1 MKKIFL
7 IIFFVLSLFNIS
19 QGDEASNKQK
29 ELETKIK
36 LLEKELEIEKLK
48 KELEEQK
55 KANESKKE
63 LEKQKKANVSKKKE
77 ENLKSSNKKQN
88 KNIKKLKIIE
98 DDIILKE
105 VKLLGTFKEP
115 ERYPVSFKEE
125 FFKNCKKF
133 SCIGNKSTKKM
144 GEVFSKSQK
153 YNLKNPGNQIKGM
166 ALFEIYYLN
175 TLRKNEKKIKI
186 FIENWPTKKKKTKE
200 VIQLIKLNKS
210 REKMRNALG
219 MDLDTSV
226 EDAIEVYS
234 IMANFLNMGTLK
246 EQKISKDL
254 KLRNKFLEDYK
265 SVVSKFNSQFKSY
278 DNENLYDQIK
288 KK

>member
-1 MKKIFL
+1 MQKILFFNMKKILL
-7 IIFFVLSLFNIS
+7 IIFFTLFLFNIS
-19 QGDEASNKQK
+19 QGNETSNKQK

-55 KANESKKE
+55 KANDLKKID
-63 LEKQKKANVSKKKE
+63 
-77 ENLKSSNKKQN
+77 ENLKSPNKKQN
-88 KNIKKLKIIE
+88 ENLKKVEIIE
-98 DDIILKE
+98 EDYVLTEI
-105 VKLLGTFKEP
+105 KLLGSFKEP
-115 ERYPVSFKEE
+115 ERYPESFKDE
-125 FFKNCKKF
+125 FFKECKKF
-133 SCIGNKSTKKM
+133 SCIGNKATKKM
-144 GEVFSKSQK
+144 SEVFAKSQK

-175 TLRKNEKKIKI
+175 VLRKDEKKIAI
-186 FIENWPTKKKKTKE
+186 FLENWPNKKKKTKE
-200 VIQLIKLNKS
+200 VIKLIKLNKS

-219 MDLDTSV
+219 MDLNTSV

-234 IMANFLNMGTLK
+234 IMANFLNMGTPK
-246 EQKISKDL
+246 EQEISKEL
-254 KLRNKFLEDYK
+254 KLRNKFLENYK

-278 DNENLYDQIK
+278 ENENLYDQIK

>member
-7 IIFFVLSLFNIS
+7 IIFFTSFLFNIS
-19 QGDEASNKQK
+19 QGDETSNKQK
-29 ELETKIK
+29 ELETRIK
-36 LLEKELEIEKLK
+36 LLEKEIEIEKLK
-48 KELEEQK
+48 KELEDQK
-55 KANESKKE
+55 KANEPKK
-63 LEKQKKANVSKKKE
+63 ND
-77 ENLKSSNKKQN
+77 ENLKTSNKKQN
-88 KNIKKLKIIE
+88 ENLKKVEIIE
-98 DDIILKE
+98 EDYVLKE
-105 VKLLGTFKEP
+105 IKLIGSFKEP
-115 ERYPVSFKEE
+115 ERYPESFKEE
-125 FFKNCKKF
+125 FFKECKKF

-144 GEVFSKSQK
+144 AEVFAKSQK

-175 TLRKNEKKIKI
+175 VLRKNEKKIAI

-200 VIQLIKLNKS
+200 VIKLIKLNKS

-234 IMANFLNMGTLK
+234 IMANFLNMGTSK
-246 EQKISKDL
+246 EQKISKEL
-254 KLRNKFLEDYK
+254 KLRNKFLKDYK
-265 SVVSKFNSQFKSY
+265 TVVSKFNSQFKTYES
-278 DNENLYDQIK
+278 ENLYDQIK

>member
-7 IIFFVLSLFNIS
+7 IIFFSLSLFNIS
-19 QGDEASNKQK
+19 QGDETSNKQK

-55 KANESKKE
+55 KLNETKK
-63 LEKQKKANVSKKKE
+63 NN
-77 ENLKSSNKKQN
+77 ENLETSNKKQN
-88 KNIKKLKIIE
+88 KNIKKTTITLDE
-98 DDIILKE
+98 DDVLKE
-105 VKLLGTFKEP
+105 IKLLGRFKEP
-115 ERYPVSFKEE
+115 ERYPESFKEE
-125 FFKNCKKF
+125 FFKKCKKF
-133 SCIGNKSTKKM
+133 SCIGNKATKKM
-144 GEVFSKSQK
+144 GEVFSKSEK

-200 VIQLIKLNKS
+200 VIKLIKLNKS

-234 IMANFLNMGTLK
+234 IMANFLNMGTPK
-246 EQKISKDL
+246 EQKISNEL
-254 KLRNKFLEDYK
+254 KLRNKFLKNYK
-265 SVVSKFNSQFKSY
+265 SIVSKFNSQFKNY

>member
-1 MKKIFL
+1 MKQIFL
-7 IIFFVLSLFNIS
+7 IIFLTLFLFNIS
-19 QGDEASNKQK
+19 QGDETSNKQK

-55 KANESKKE
+55 KANESKK
-63 LEKQKKANVSKKKE
+63 ND

-88 KNIKKLKIIE
+88 KNIKKPTIIG
-98 DDIILKE
+98 DDDVLKE
-105 VKLLGTFKEP
+105 VKLLGSFKEP
-115 ERYPVSFKEE
+115 DRYPESFKEE
-125 FFKNCKKF
+125 FFKGCKKF
-133 SCIGNKSTKKM
+133 SCIGRKSTENMSK
-144 GEVFSKSQK
+144 VFAKSQK

-175 TLRKNEKKIKI
+175 VLRKNEKKIDI
-186 FIENWPTKKKKTKE
+186 FLENWPTEKKKTKE
-200 VIQLIKLNKS
+200 IIKLIKLNKS

-219 MDLDTSV
+219 MDLNTSV
-226 EDAIEVYS
+226 EDAIEIYS
-234 IMANFLNMGTLK
+234 IMANFLNMGTPK
-246 EQKISKDL
+246 EQKISKEL
-254 KLRNKFLEDYK
+254 KLRNKFLKDYK

-288 KK
+288 RK

>member
-1 MKKIFL
+1 MKQIFL
-7 IIFFVLSLFNIS
+7 IIFLTLFLFNIS
-19 QGDEASNKQK
+19 QGDETSNKQK

-55 KANESKKE
+55 KANESKK
-63 LEKQKKANVSKKKE
+63 ND

-88 KNIKKLKIIE
+88 KNIKKPTIIG
-98 DDIILKE
+98 DDDVLKE
-105 VKLLGTFKEP
+105 VKLLGSFKEP
-115 ERYPVSFKEE
+115 ERYPESFKEE
-125 FFKNCKKF
+125 FFKGCKKF
-133 SCIGNKSTKKM
+133 SCIGRKSTENMSK
-144 GEVFSKSQK
+144 VFAKSQK

-175 TLRKNEKKIKI
+175 VLRKNEKKIDI
-186 FIENWPTKKKKTKE
+186 FLENWPTEKKKTKE
-200 VIQLIKLNKS
+200 IIKLIKLNKS

-219 MDLDTSV
+219 MDLNTSV
-226 EDAIEVYS
+226 EDAIEIYS
-234 IMANFLNMGTLK
+234 IMANFLNMGTPK
-246 EQKISKDL
+246 EQKISKEL

-278 DNENLYDQIK
+278 ENENLYDQIEK
-288 KK
+288 K

>member
-1 MKKIFL
+1 MKKILL
-7 IIFFVLSLFNIS
+7 IIFFTLFLFNIS
-19 QGDEASNKQK
+19 QGNETSNKQK

-55 KANESKKE
+55 KANDLKKID
-63 LEKQKKANVSKKKE
+63 

-88 KNIKKLKIIE
+88 ENLKKVEIIDE
-98 DDIILKE
+98 DYVLKE
-105 VKLLGTFKEP
+105 IKLLGSFKEP
-115 ERYPVSFKEE
+115 ERYPESFKDE
-125 FFKNCKKF
+125 FFKECKKF
-133 SCIGNKSTKKM
+133 SCIGNKATKKM
-144 GEVFSKSQK
+144 SEVFAKSQK

-175 TLRKNEKKIKI
+175 VLRKDEKKIAI
-186 FIENWPTKKKKTKE
+186 FLENWPNKKKKTKE
-200 VIQLIKLNKS
+200 VIKLIKLNKS

-219 MDLDTSV
+219 MDLNTSV

-234 IMANFLNMGTLK
+234 IMANFLNMGTPK
-246 EQKISKDL
+246 EQEISKEL
-254 KLRNKFLEDYK
+254 KLRNKFLENYK

-278 DNENLYDQIK
+278 ENENLYDQIK

>member
-1 MKKIFL
+1 MKKILL
-7 IIFFVLSLFNIS
+7 IIFFTLFLFNIS
-19 QGDEASNKQK
+19 QGNETSNKQK

-55 KANESKKE
+55 KANDLKKID
-63 LEKQKKANVSKKKE
+63 

-88 KNIKKLKIIE
+88 ENLKKVEIIDE
-98 DDIILKE
+98 DYVLKE
-105 VKLLGTFKEP
+105 IKLLGSFKEP
-115 ERYPVSFKEE
+115 ERYPESFKDE
-125 FFKNCKKF
+125 FFKECKKF
-133 SCIGNKSTKKM
+133 SCIGNKATKKM
-144 GEVFSKSQK
+144 SEVFAKSQK

-175 TLRKNEKKIKI
+175 VLRKDEKKIAI
-186 FIENWPTKKKKTKE
+186 FLENWPTKKKKTKE
-200 VIQLIKLNKS
+200 VIKLIKLNKS

-219 MDLDTSV
+219 MDLNTSV

-234 IMANFLNMGTLK
+234 IMANFLNMGTPK
-246 EQKISKDL
+246 EQEISKEL
-254 KLRNKFLEDYK
+254 KLRNKFLENYK

-278 DNENLYDQIK
+278 ENENLYDQIK

>member
-7 IIFFVLSLFNIS
+7 IIFFTSFLFNIS
-19 QGDEASNKQK
+19 QGDETSNKQK
-29 ELETKIK
+29 ELETRIK
-36 LLEKELEIEKLK
+36 LLEKEIEIEKLK
-48 KELEEQK
+48 KELEDQK
-55 KANESKKE
+55 KANEPKK
-63 LEKQKKANVSKKKE
+63 ND
-77 ENLKSSNKKQN
+77 ENLKTSNKKQN
-88 KNIKKLKIIE
+88 ENLKKVKIIE
-98 DDIILKE
+98 EDYVLKE
-105 VKLLGTFKEP
+105 IKLIGSFKEP
-115 ERYPVSFKEE
+115 ERYPESFKEE
-125 FFKNCKKF
+125 FFKECKKF

-144 GEVFSKSQK
+144 AEVFAKSQK

-175 TLRKNEKKIKI
+175 VLRKNEKKIAI

-200 VIQLIKLNKS
+200 VIKLIKLNKS

-234 IMANFLNMGTLK
+234 IMANFLNMGTSK
-246 EQKISKDL
+246 EQKISKEL
-254 KLRNKFLEDYK
+254 KLRNKFLKDYK
-265 SVVSKFNSQFKSY
+265 TVVSKFNSQFKTYES
-278 DNENLYDQIK
+278 ENLYDQIK

>member
-1 MKKIFL
+1 MQKILFFNMKKILL
-7 IIFFVLSLFNIS
+7 IIFFTLFLFNIS
-19 QGDEASNKQK
+19 QGNETSNKQK

-55 KANESKKE
+55 KANDLKKID
-63 LEKQKKANVSKKKE
+63 
-77 ENLKSSNKKQN
+77 ENLKSPNKKQN
-88 KNIKKLKIIE
+88 ENLKKVEIIE
-98 DDIILKE
+98 EDYVLTEI
-105 VKLLGTFKEP
+105 KLLGSFKEP
-115 ERYPVSFKEE
+115 ERYPESFKDE
-125 FFKNCKKF
+125 FFKECKKF
-133 SCIGNKSTKKM
+133 SCIGNKATKKM
-144 GEVFSKSQK
+144 SEVFAKSQK

-175 TLRKNEKKIKI
+175 VLRKDEKKIAI
-186 FIENWPTKKKKTKE
+186 FLENWPTKKKKTKE
-200 VIQLIKLNKS
+200 VIKLIKLNKS

-219 MDLDTSV
+219 MDLNTSV

-234 IMANFLNMGTLK
+234 IMANFLNMGTPK
-246 EQKISKDL
+246 EQEISKEL
-254 KLRNKFLEDYK
+254 KLRNKFLENYK

-278 DNENLYDQIK
+278 ENENLYDQIK

>member
-1 MKKIFL
+1 MRKLFL
-7 IIFFVLSLFNIS
+7 IIFFTLSLFNIS
-19 QGDEASNKQK
+19 QGEEKSNKQK

-55 KANESKKE
+55 RLNET
-63 LEKQKKANVSKKKE
+63 KKKE
-77 ENLKSSNKKQN
+77 ENLKSADDKQN
-88 KNIKKLKIIE
+88 KNIKKLNTVE
-98 DDIILKE
+98 DDTVLKVEDDTVLKE
-105 VKLLGTFKEP
+105 VKLLGSFKEP
-115 ERYPVSFKEE
+115 RRYPQSFKEE

-144 GEVFSKSQK
+144 AEVFAKSQK

-175 TLRKNEKKIKI
+175 VLRKNEKKIEI
-186 FIENWPTKKKKTKE
+186 FLENWPSKKKKTKE
-200 VIQLIKLNKS
+200 VIKLIKLNKS

-234 IMANFLNMGTLK
+234 IMANFLNMGTPK
-246 EQKISKDL
+246 EQEISKEL

>member
-1 MKKIFL
+1 MKQIFL
-7 IIFFVLSLFNIS
+7 IIFLTLLLFNIS
-19 QGDEASNKQK
+19 QGDETSNKQK

-55 KANESKKE
+55 KANESKK
-63 LEKQKKANVSKKKE
+63 ND

-88 KNIKKLKIIE
+88 KNIKKPTIIG
-98 DDIILKE
+98 DDDVLKE
-105 VKLLGTFKEP
+105 VKLLGSFKEP
-115 ERYPVSFKEE
+115 ERYPESFKEE
-125 FFKNCKKF
+125 FFKGCKKF
-133 SCIGNKSTKKM
+133 SCIGRKSTENMSK
-144 GEVFSKSQK
+144 VFAKSQK

-175 TLRKNEKKIKI
+175 VLRKNEKKIDI
-186 FIENWPTKKKKTKE
+186 FLENWPTEKKKTKE
-200 VIQLIKLNKS
+200 IIKLIKLNKS

-219 MDLDTSV
+219 MDLNTSV

-234 IMANFLNMGTLK
+234 IMANFLNMGTPK
-246 EQKISKDL
+246 EQKISKEL

-265 SVVSKFNSQFKSY
+265 SVVSKFNSQLKSY
-278 DNENLYDQIK
+278 ENENLYDQIEK
-288 KK
+288 K

>member
-1 MKKIFL
+1 MKQIFL
-7 IIFFVLSLFNIS
+7 IIFLTLLLFNIS
-19 QGDEASNKQK
+19 QGDETSNKQK

-55 KANESKKE
+55 KANESKK
-63 LEKQKKANVSKKKE
+63 NG

-88 KNIKKLKIIE
+88 KNIKKPTIIG
-98 DDIILKE
+98 DDDVLKE
-105 VKLLGTFKEP
+105 VKLLGSFKEP
-115 ERYPVSFKEE
+115 ERYPESFKEE
-125 FFKNCKKF
+125 FFKGCKKF
-133 SCIGNKSTKKM
+133 SCIGRKSTENMSK
-144 GEVFSKSQK
+144 VFAKSQK

-175 TLRKNEKKIKI
+175 VLRKNEKKIDI
-186 FIENWPTKKKKTKE
+186 FLENWPTEKKKTKE
-200 VIQLIKLNKS
+200 IIKLIKLNKS

-219 MDLDTSV
+219 MDLNTSV
-226 EDAIEVYS
+226 EDAIEIYS
-234 IMANFLNMGTLK
+234 IMANFLNMGTPK
-246 EQKISKDL
+246 EQKISKEL

-278 DNENLYDQIK
+278 ENENLYYQIEK
-288 KK
+288 K

>member
-1 MKKIFL
+1 MKKILL
-7 IIFFVLSLFNIS
+7 IIFFTLFLFNIS
-19 QGDEASNKQK
+19 QGNETSNKQK

-55 KANESKKE
+55 KANDLKKID
-63 LEKQKKANVSKKKE
+63 
-77 ENLKSSNKKQN
+77 ENLKSPNKKQN
-88 KNIKKLKIIE
+88 ENLKKVEIIE
-98 DDIILKE
+98 EDYILTE
-105 VKLLGTFKEP
+105 IKLLGSFKEP
-115 ERYPVSFKEE
+115 ERYPESFKDE
-125 FFKNCKKF
+125 FFKKCKKF
-133 SCIGNKSTKKM
+133 SCIGNKATKKM
-144 GEVFSKSQK
+144 SEVFAKSQK

-175 TLRKNEKKIKI
+175 VLRKDEKKIAI
-186 FIENWPTKKKKTKE
+186 FLENWPTKKKKTKE
-200 VIQLIKLNKS
+200 VIKLIKLNKS

-234 IMANFLNMGTLK
+234 IMANFLNMGTPK
-246 EQKISKDL
+246 EQEISKEL
-254 KLRNKFLEDYK
+254 KLRNKFLENYK

-278 DNENLYDQIK
+278 ENENLYDQIK